1 MEIQGAFGLKQ
12 VMGDKEAFVTSVTK
26 KGVEKKN
33 YNLTLGEPRLS
44 EFPYELL
51 DELKGVDQINN
62 YYPSL
67 GDPLLRQ
74 RISDKYYPQ
83 LSGANIIITQGAI
96 GALDVIFRS
105 VLNCDSEI
113 LIPNPGFPPYEKL
126 AEFTGARVTRY
137 HINLY
142 SSSSLI
148 DWDHILK
155 IVSDK
160 TKILLIN
167 SPHNPSG
174 KLFTLK
180 DRDFLKQLLLHY
192 PNLNFVM
199 DEVYRDLIY
208 SSLTHHDLSEFIER
222 GYVINSFSKIYP
234 LQGARI
240 GWVLSCPEK
249 IKHMSIYYNNAYGA
263 ISSFGQELA
272 KHLLQKNINYMPRY
286 FDARELGC
294 QILNEYG
301 VDYILPDGAFFI
313 CINYMRS
320 DLDVVAELNDLG
332 VQVVPGSAFGTLGA
346 GLIRVSFAQKKELLK
361 EAFHIIGRH
370 WKQKKS
376 ERVSC

>member
-1 MEIQGAFGLKQ
+1 MEVQGAFGLKQ
-12 VMGDKEAFVTSVTK
+12 VKVEAKNSA
-26 KGVEKKN
+26 EKKS

-51 DELKGVDQINN
+51 EELKGVHQINN

-67 GDPLLRQ
+67 GDPVLRQ
-74 RISDKYYPQ
+74 QIADKYYPQ
-83 LSGANIIITQGAI
+83 LSGENIIITQGAI

-105 VLNCDSEI
+105 VLDHDSEI

-126 AEFTGARVTRY
+126 AKFTGAKTIRY

-142 SSSSLI
+142 TSSSLI
-148 DWDHILK
+148 DCDHILK
-155 IVSDK
+155 NVNDK

-208 SSLTHHDLSEFIER
+208 SSLPHHGLSEFIER
-222 GYVINSFSKIYP
+222 GYIINSFSKIYP

-240 GWVLSCPEK
+240 GWVVSCPEK
-249 IKHMSIYYNNAYGA
+249 IKEMSIYYHNAYGA

-272 KHLLQKNINYMPRY
+272 KHLLRKNINYMPRY

-301 VDYILPDGAFFI
+301 VDYILPEGAFFI

-320 DLDVVAELNDLG
+320 DLEVIAELNDLG
-332 VQVVPGSAFGTLGA
+332 VQTVPGSAFGTLGV
-346 GLIRVSFAQKKELLK
+346 GLIRVSFAQKKEVLE
-361 EAFHIIGRH
+361 EAFHIIGKH
-370 WKQKKS
+370 WKEKKI
-376 ERVSC
+376 ERLSC